1 MNRMLTAEIDP
12 WLQITDLYR
21 DVSIKI
27 IILMLLFMF
36 CLKLTLVVEG
46 KKLLYH
52 KAVLS
57 QHSRV
62 VRQLLTEDTW
72 CKCYDVIVS
81 LDNVSLASV
90 KYVMDLIYAGAGGL
104 ADSSASAGDYKE
116 VIKMLQIDTIVV
128 SDLEEQDQNAELQEF
143 LNILRFVTEIQ

>member
-1 MNRMLTAEIDP
+1 MD
-12 WLQITDLYR
+12 
-21 DVSIKI
+21 
-27 IILMLLFMF
+27 
-36 CLKLTLVVEG
+36 G

-72 CKCYDVIVS
+72 CKCFDVIIS

-90 KYVMDLIYAGAGGL
+90 KYVMDLIYSGAGGW
-104 ADSSASAGDYKE
+104 ADNSVNAGDYKE

-128 SDLEEQDQNAELQEF
+128 SDLEEQDQNADLQEF
-143 LNILRFVTEIQ
+143 LSILR

>member
-1 MNRMLTAEIDP
+1 MLTTEVDP

-21 DVSIKI
+21 DVSIQIFRFFKWPN
-27 IILMLLFMF
+27 LTLL
-36 CLKLTLVVEG
+36 LHQLTLVVDG

-72 CKCYDVIVS
+72 CKCFDVIIS

-90 KYVMDLIYAGAGGL
+90 KYVMDLIYSGAGGW
-104 ADSSASAGDYKE
+104 ADNSANAGDYKE

-143 LNILRFVTEIQ
+143 LSILR

>member
-1 MNRMLTAEIDP
+1 MLTTEVDP

-21 DVSIKI
+21 DVSIQI
-27 IILMLLFMF
+27 FRFIEWPNLTLL
-36 CLKLTLVVEG
+36 LHQLTLVVDG

-72 CKCYDVIVS
+72 CKCFDVIIS

-90 KYVMDLIYAGAGGL
+90 KYVMDLIYSGAGGW
-104 ADSSASAGDYKE
+104 ADNSANAGDYKE

-143 LNILRFVTEIQ
+143 LSILR

>member
-1 MNRMLTAEIDP
+1 MLTTEVDP

-21 DVSIKI
+21 DVSIQI
-27 IILMLLFMF
+27 FRFIEWPNLTLL
-36 CLKLTLVVEG
+36 LHQLTLVVDG

-72 CKCYDVIVS
+72 CKCFDVIIS

-90 KYVMDLIYAGAGGL
+90 KYVMDLIYSGAGGW
-104 ADSSASAGDYKE
+104 ADNSANAGDYKE

-128 SDLEEQDQNAELQEF
+128 SDLEEQDQNADLQEF
-143 LNILRFVTEIQ
+143 LSILR